1 MTALS
6 DRRTSATC
14 SAASSLQRRW
24 LHLWAPRLSIDRVR
38 RSNPTLS
45 SPLALIAK
53 RDNTLRLAALDEGA
67 EALGLDIG
75 LPLAAARA
83 RVPDLSVHD
92 ANPSA
97 DEAFLVAIGEVC
109 RRYTPA
115 FALDPPD
122 GVHLDITGTQ
132 ALFGGEAALIDDLAG
147 RLRRQGIGARI
158 GVAETSALACALAR
172 HGDLKA
178 PAAVRDLPAAAL
190 RLDGESLGVLHRLG
204 LRRVGQILDLPRAT
218 LVRRLGERLLLRLD
232 EILGLRA
239 AAFDLSPEPVIF
251 FVQHRLAEPIVLED
265 QVLRLC
271 RWLAE
276 RLSDRLAQR
285 AVGGRTFRLDLFRV
299 DGACKR
305 LVVRSS
311 RPLGDPA
318 RIAALFSERLA
329 TLNDGLEADFGF
341 DLLRLTAEG
350 VQKTQGESADFLGA
364 DDDGDLAALIDRFAV
379 RLGSAAIRRLAPAPE
394 SRIPERAVKPAPFA
408 SSVAWSNEAAAIYD
422 DALLRPLTLFSP
434 PHPITVIAGVPEDPP
449 QQFIWRRTTHRIV
462 RAEGPERIA
471 WEWWRAPEPKT
482 DAEMRI
488 EGERAAAEGARLV
501 GAAEPAADRNIR
513 DYYRAEDEQGRRFWV
528 FREGFY
534 APGSP
539 PRWFLHGLFP

>member
-1 MTALS
+1 
-6 DRRTSATC
+6 
-14 SAASSLQRRW
+14 
-24 LHLWAPRLSIDRVR
+24 
-38 RSNPTLS
+38 
-45 SPLALIAK
+45 LALIAK
-53 RDNTLRLAALDEGA
+53 RDNTLRLAALDEAA
-67 EALGLDIG
+67 EALGLEIG

-83 RVPDLSVHD
+83 RVPELSVRD
-92 ANPSA
+92 ADPAA
-97 DEAFLVAIGEVC
+97 DQAFLVAIGEVC

-122 GVHLDITGTQ
+122 GVHLDITGTE
-132 ALFGGEAALIDDLAG
+132 ALFGGEAALINDLAG
-147 RLRRQGIGARI
+147 RLRREGIGVRI
-158 GVAETSALACALAR
+158 GVAETPGLACALAR
-172 HGDLKA
+172 HGDPNA

-218 LVRRLGERLLLRLD
+218 LARRLGERLLLRLD

-239 AAFDLSPEPVIF
+239 AAFDLSPEPVLF

-276 RLSDRLAQR
+276 RLSERLAQR
-285 AVGGRTFRLDLFRV
+285 AVGGRIFRLDLFRV

-305 LVVRSS
+305 LLVRSS
-311 RPLGDPA
+311 RPLRDPA

-329 TLNDGLEADFGF
+329 SLNEGLEVDFGF
-341 DLLRLTAEG
+341 DLLRLTAED
-350 VQKTQGESADFLGA
+350 VQKTQAETPDFMGAADN
-364 DDDGDLAALIDRFAV
+364 GDLAALIDRFAV
-379 RLGSAAIRRLAPAPE
+379 RLGSGAIRRLAPAPE

-408 SSVAWSNEAAAIYD
+408 SKVVWANEAAALYD

-449 QQFIWRRTTHRIV
+449 QQFTWRRATHRV
-462 RAEGPERIA
+462 ARAEGPERIA
-471 WEWWRAPEPKT
+471 WEWWRVPEPKT
-482 DAEMRI
+482 EAELRI
-488 EGERAAAEGARLV
+488 EADKAAAEEARLV
-501 GAAEPAADRNIR
+501 GAAEPAPDRNIR
-513 DYYRAEDEQGRRFWV
+513 DYYRVEDEQGRRFWV

-534 APGSP
+534 APDTP